1 MRAFFCLCV
10 CLFVGTVNAAVIDTT
25 ASWANGGWF
34 GSGQSFTVD
43 VNDTFFD
50 DVTFSF
56 DDASNGLTFDFLL
69 SDALNAGSTLFS
81 TSFSVNNGSG
91 FIDIDT
97 NLIAG
102 STVYALIDY
111 NGYSGASAYFQYDVY
126 AGGNSIFGA
135 NGSNF
140 GFSGFDHVFVA
151 NFTQATQA
159 IQASQV
165 PEPVSIVL
173 LGLGFMAI
181 FLSRKSKA
189 D

>member
-1 MRAFFCLCV
+1 MKKFFCLCV
-10 CLFVGTVNAAVIDTT
+10 CLFVGTVNATVIDTT
-25 ASWANGGWF
+25 ATWTGGINSGWF

-69 SDALNAGSTLFS
+69 SDALNAGSALFS
-81 TSFSVNNGSG
+81 TSFVVSNGLG

-111 NGYSGASAYFQYDVY
+111 NSYSGLSAHYQSDVY
-126 AGGNSIFGA
+126 AGGSSNFGA
-135 NGSNF
+135 NGSKSD
-140 GFSGFDHVFVA
+140 FSGLDHVFVA
-151 NFTQATQA
+151 NFT
-159 IQASQV
+159 QASQV

-173 LGLGFMAI
+173 LGLGLMAI
-181 FLSRKSKA
+181 CLSRKSKA
-189 D
+189 A